1 MKFLANENFP
11 LASVKF
17 LREGGFDVTYVG
29 HDYSGITD
37 REVIHVAIEEE
48 RTILTFDRDYSELLF
63 KHNFGPQKGVIYFR
77 LSEFAPD
84 EPGHLLNFILNS
96 QNFNPNNALTVI
108 DKNSIRQKKY

>member
-37 REVIHVAIEEE
+37 REVIHVAIEEQ

-63 KHNFGPQKGVIYFR
+63 KHNFRPQKGVIYFR

-84 EPGHLLNFILNS
+84 EPWPPVEFYFEFPRFQPKQCANRN
-96 QNFNPNNALTVI
+96 
-108 DKNSIRQKKY
+108 